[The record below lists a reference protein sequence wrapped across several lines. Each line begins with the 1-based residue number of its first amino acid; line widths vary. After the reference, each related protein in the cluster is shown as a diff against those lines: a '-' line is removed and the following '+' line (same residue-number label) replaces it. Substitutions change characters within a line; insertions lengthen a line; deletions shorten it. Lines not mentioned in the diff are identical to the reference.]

1 MTKSEVAEEAWRR
14 AAKFLILD
22 VTAHEQALPEGDPEW
37 AILRHIEEVVI
48 PSLLQ
53 RAAIIRRNRK
63 DWAKSEGA

>member
-14 AAKFLILD
+14 AAKFLVSD
-22 VTAHEQALPEGDPEW
+22 VAAREREVPESDPEW
-37 AILRHIEEVVI
+37 AILRHIEEVVV

-63 DWAKSEGA
+63 DWAKSEGT